1 MQDFS
6 QLTEGNLDRN
16 PILPGALNL
25 RQSRS
30 MLELNTYGIRRM
42 WGQLLRV
49 LPGGTRLYPRL
60 PDSLLIFAG
69 LFVLRGAVEINSRQ
83 IGCAKFYVQFL
94 EVTIFQFLPT
104 L

>member
-30 MLELNTYGIRRM
+30 TLALNTYRNSKL
-42 WGQLLRV
+42 WGQLLR
-49 LPGGTRLYPRL
+49 GAQRCRAGEGTRLYARL
-60 PDSLLIFAG
+60 PDSLLVFAG
-69 LFVLRGAVEINSRQ
+69 FFVLWGTVEINSRQ
-83 IGCAKFYVQFL
+83 IGCAKFYVEFL
-94 EVTIFQFLPT
+94 
-104 L
+104 

>member
-16 PILPGALNL
+16 PILLGALNL

-30 MLELNTYGIRRM
+30 TLALNTYA
-42 WGQLLRV
+42 
-49 LPGGTRLYPRL
+49 PGSQRCRAGEGTRLYAKL
-60 PDSLLIFAG
+60 PDSLLVFAG
-69 LFVLRGAVEINSRQ
+69 FFMLRGAVEINSRQ

-94 EVTIFQFLPT
+94 EVTIF
-104 L
+104 